1 MTKARLGQKAP
12 LLDVSDWVQG
22 EAFNFDQINGNAVLV
37 EVFQV
42 NCPGCF
48 LYALPQ
54 AIDLYHRYASQG
66 LTVIG
71 IATAFEDFDK
81 NTLENL
87 QKLVQKGEVIG
98 ETQHSLSQHG
108 ILESGRLPYR
118 IPFPLGMDKLVKRDS
133 AVNEA
138 EILNFIKEHLPDF
151 DRQPDSYRNTII
163 SQVRTYLEKLEYR
176 PQSFECY
183 NLKGT
188 PSHILVDRQG
198 ILRACG
204 FGNHPELESQIRQL
218 LQA

>member
-1 MTKARLGQKAP
+1 MIKARLGQKAP

-22 EAFNFDQINGNAVLV
+22 GAVNFDQPGGNVTLV

-54 AIDLYHRYASQG
+54 AIDFHQRYASQG

-87 QKLVQKGEVIG
+87 QKLVEKGEVIG
-98 ETQHSLSQHG
+98 ETHHSLSQHDL
-108 ILESGRLPYR
+108 LESGRLPYR

-133 AVNEA
+133 AVNETD
-138 EILNFIKEHLPDF
+138 ILDFIKEHLPDF

-163 SQVRTYLEKLEYR
+163 SQVRTYLEKLKYR
-176 PQSFECY
+176 PQTFERY

-188 PSHILVDRQG
+188 PSHILVDKQG
-198 ILRACG
+198 ILRVCG
-204 FGNHPELESQIRQL
+204 FGNHPELEDQIRQL
-218 LQA
+218 LQE